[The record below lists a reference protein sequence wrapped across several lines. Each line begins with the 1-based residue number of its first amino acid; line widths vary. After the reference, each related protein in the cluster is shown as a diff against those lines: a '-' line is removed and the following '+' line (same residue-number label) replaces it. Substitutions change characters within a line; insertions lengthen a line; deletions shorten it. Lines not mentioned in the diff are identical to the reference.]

1 MTERVYLDE
10 ASERARRMGVYLAAL
25 AVAFIV
31 ALLLQ
36 KPTHAGESFT
46 WTGEGKDGN
55 WTNACNWYPKDQCQE
70 NYPGKQNPDD
80 SAAIAATPSGPS
92 HVALGE
98 NVTVASLSLNGPG
111 VSLTGGNV
119 TASNSF
125 TWTGGRLESNITTGM
140 FSFNSIDGNDTK
152 VLSGNI
158 TNNGILSL
166 GSVPVNISAGSA
178 ITNNGRFS
186 ATEGALIS
194 GMTCCVNPPR
204 VNNNGSFVVSN
215 PILPLPVG
223 DEVTVDNVAFNAG
236 GTVDTGD
243 GVLELRSAP
252 SQVNAGTRFVGDGRI
267 RVTDLAEMKM
277 LGLFNVSRDTEFELT
292 SSSGDGGQGVLSGT
306 GTMDGDGQFL
316 WTGGDV
322 TGDLSLGSGIKA
334 SMEGPSVKDLDG
346 TINNRGRFRMLAS
359 DPAKPP
365 AGQLRF
371 GSSGKFT
378 NNNVFIADERT
389 GMAGTVCCSLPA
401 RFENAGQ
408 FTVAPSGTTIPGTVT
423 VSNMLFVAGGSIHV
437 ERGTLEFRKGP
448 GVLGPIDIT
457 GKGTVRVTDLA
468 SMLLT
473 DAFNV
478 APGATFELA
487 SCSGQCGMGRLTG
500 EGMLQGGGQFKWNGG
515 VISEG
520 ASLTIADDS
529 SMAIS
534 DPAPKELR
542 GTLTNKGK
550 ARFTSKAAPAPASG
564 PVWFV
569 GASRFF
575 NEGTFYAGDRSAFKA
590 TICCVNPAKFVNKG
604 SFVMNRSLT
613 PSTGNVAVDNMV
625 FENTGTMELASG
637 TLRFGSVGYTQ
648 FSGATRLTGGSLS
661 SGGPIDLRGG
671 RLAGVGT
678 ITGNLYNSG
687 ATIAPGSP
695 TKAGSTGILNVAGNY
710 RQEPQGILK
719 MNLKGSRPGSE
730 FDQLRVSMQ
739 AVLDGMLDLD
749 TASGYAPTT
758 STNLKVLTMA
768 SRLGEFSQL
777 KDTRLPNARAWYA
790 AYNTGDVTLRVRRA

>member
-1 MTERVYLDE
+1 
-10 ASERARRMGVYLAAL
+10 
-25 AVAFIV
+25 
-31 ALLLQ
+31 
-36 KPTHAGESFT
+36 
-46 WTGEGKDGN
+46 
-55 WTNACNWYPKDQCQE
+55 
-70 NYPGKQNPDD
+70 
-80 SAAIAATPSGPS
+80 
-92 HVALGE
+92 
-98 NVTVASLSLNGPG
+98 
-111 VSLTGGNV
+111 
-119 TASNSF
+119 
-125 TWTGGRLESNITTGM
+125 M
-140 FSFNSIDGNDTK
+140 F
-152 VLSGNI
+152 
-158 TNNGILSL
+158 
-166 GSVPVNISAGSA
+166 
-178 ITNNGRFS
+178 
-186 ATEGALIS
+186 
-194 GMTCCVNPPR
+194 
-204 VNNNGSFVVSN
+204 
-215 PILPLPVG
+215 
-223 DEVTVDNVAFNAG
+223 
-236 GTVDTGD
+236 
-243 GVLELRSAP
+243 
-252 SQVNAGTRFVGDGRI
+252 
-267 RVTDLAEMKM
+267 
-277 LGLFNVSRDTEFELT
+277 
-292 SSSGDGGQGVLSGT
+292 
-306 GTMDGDGQFL
+306 
-316 WTGGDV
+316 
-322 TGDLSLGSGIKA
+322 
-334 SMEGPSVKDLDG
+334 
-346 TINNRGRFRMLAS
+346 
-359 DPAKPP
+359 
-365 AGQLRF
+365 
-371 GSSGKFT
+371 
-378 NNNVFIADERT
+378 
-389 GMAGTVCCSLPA
+389 
-401 RFENAGQ
+401 
-408 FTVAPSGTTIPGTVT
+408 
-423 VSNMLFVAGGSIHV
+423 
-437 ERGTLEFRKGP
+437 
-448 GVLGPIDIT
+448 
-457 GKGTVRVTDLA
+457 
-468 SMLLT
+468 
-473 DAFNV
+473 
-478 APGATFELA
+478 
-487 SCSGQCGMGRLTG
+487 
-500 EGMLQGGGQFKWNGG
+500 QGGGQFKWNGG

-569 GASRFF
+569 GPSKFF

-613 PSTGNVAVDNMV
+613 PSTGNVAVENMV

-671 RLAGVGT
+671 RLAGTGT

-739 AVLDGMLDLD
+739 AVLDGTLDLD

>member
-1 MTERVYLDE
+1 MTQRVYFGE
-10 ASERARRMGVYLAAL
+10 VSIVARRMGVYLAVL
-25 AVAFIV
+25 AVAFVV

-36 KPTHAGESFT
+36 RPAHAGESFT
-46 WTGEGKDGN
+46 WTGEGKDGI
-55 WTNACNWYPKDQCQE
+55 WTNPCNWYPKDQCQE
-70 NYPGKQNPDD
+70 NYPGKQAPDD

-92 HVALGE
+92 HVGLGE
-98 NVTVASLSLNGPG
+98 DISLASLSLNGPG

-119 TASNSF
+119 TVTRSF
-125 TWTGGRLESNITTGM
+125 TWTGGRLESNITTAM
-140 FSFNSIDGNDTK
+140 FSFSSIDGNDTK
-152 VLSGNI
+152 LLSGNI

-166 GSVPVNISAGSA
+166 GSVPLNISAGSA

-204 VNNNGSFVVSN
+204 VDNNGSFVVSN
-215 PILPLPVG
+215 PVLPLPVG
-223 DEVTVDNVAFNAG
+223 DQVTVDNVAFDAG

-243 GVLELRSAP
+243 GVLEVRSAP
-252 SQVNAGTRFVGDGRI
+252 SQINAGTRFVGDGRV

-277 LGLFNVSRDTEFELT
+277 LGLFNVSRDTEFELA

-306 GTMDGDGQFL
+306 GTMDGDGEFL

-322 TGDLSLGSGIKA
+322 TGSLSLGSGIRA

-346 TINNRGRFRMLAS
+346 TINSRGTFRMVAS
-359 DPAKPP
+359 DPTKPP

-389 GMAGTVCCSLPA
+389 SMAGTVCCSLPA
-401 RFENAGQ
+401 RFENAGR
-408 FTVAPSGTTIPGTVT
+408 FTVAPSGTTTPGTVT

-437 ERGTLEFRKGP
+437 DRGTLEFRKGP

-478 APGATFELA
+478 APGANFELA
-487 SCSGQCGMGRLTG
+487 SCSGQCGMGKLTG
-500 EGMLQGGGQFKWNGG
+500 EGTLQGGGQFKWTGG

-534 DPAPKELR
+534 GTAPKELR

-550 ARFTSKAAPAPASG
+550 ARFTSSGTTSG

-569 GASRFF
+569 GASRLF

-604 SFVMNRSLT
+604 DFVMNRSLT
-613 PSTGNVAVDNMV
+613 PSTGSVSVDNMV
-625 FENTGTMELASG
+625 FENIDGTVELASG
-637 TLRFGSVGYTQ
+637 TLRFGTVGYTQ
-648 FSGATRLTGGSLS
+648 YSGATHLTGGSLA

-678 ITGNLYNSG
+678 ITGNLYNYG

-695 TKAGSTGILNVAGNY
+695 TKAGSTGIINVAGNY

-719 MNLKGSRPGSE
+719 MNLKGSRPGTE
-730 FDQLRVSMQ
+730 FDQLRVAQQ
-739 AVLDGMLDLD
+739 AVLDGTLDLD
-749 TASGYAPTT
+749 TASGYTPTT
-758 STNLKVLTMA
+758 STKLKVLTMT
-768 SRLGEFSQL
+768 SRLGEFRQL

-790 AYNTGDVTLRVRRA
+790 DYNAGDVTLRVRRV